1 MIEVMNFQPYFKDK
15 KVTVMGLGLLGRG
28 VGDVAYI
35 AAAGAAE
42 VVVTDLKTKEELQSS
57 IDQLADYKNIRYVL
71 GEHKTEDFE
80 QKDFILVAAGV
91 PLDSPFLKHAN
102 EAGVP
107 LKQSAALFAELTEI
121 PVIGVTGT
129 RGKSTVT
136 HLIHHVLQTV
146 TEGEVL
152 LGGNIR
158 GVSNLQLLE
167 KVTEDSLAVMELD
180 SWQLQGWGWSKRSP
194 LISVFTNFMEDHLN
208 YYQKNDISKDEALSL
223 YFADKA
229 NIFKYQDESGVLV
242 TVPEVFDRAK
252 KLSGVTLGQEV
263 ILADESLLPEDMI
276 LAMPGKHNRQNAA
289 LAYAALKATSLS
301 DEEIFH
307 GFATFG
313 GVPGRLEYL
322 GERDDVKI
330 YNDNNATTPQ
340 ATVQGLMAVGD
351 TDDKNAILIVGGTDK
366 GIDLS
371 ELVKAISDYCK
382 EVILYSGSGTEKLKA
397 VLPPSVPTKE
407 FELLT
412 DCVDAAF
419 ASGLPG
425 DVLLFSP
432 AFSSF
437 GKYFKNEYDR
447 NDQFIAAVNER
458 TDVI

>member
-1 MIEVMNFQPYFKDK
+1 MNFQPYFKDK
-15 KVTVMGLGLLGRG
+15 KITVMGLGLLGRG
-28 VGDVAYI
+28 VGDVAFM
-35 AAAGAAE
+35 AAAGAE
-42 VVVTDLKTKEELQSS
+42 VVVTDLKSKDELQTSV
-57 IDQLADYKNIRYVL
+57 DQLSEYKNITYVL
-71 GEHKTEDFE
+71 GEHRTEDFE
-80 QKDFILVAAGV
+80 NKDFILVAAGV
-91 PLDSPFLKHAN
+91 PMDSKYLKHAV
-102 EAGVP
+102 EAAVP

-136 HLIHHVLQTV
+136 HMIHHVLQTV
-146 TEGEVL
+146 TDGEVL

-158 GVSNLQLLE
+158 GVSNLQLLH
-167 KVTEDSLAVMELD
+167 KVKEDSLAVMELD

-194 LISVFTNFMEDHLN
+194 LISVFTNFMQDHLN
-208 YYQKNDISKDEALSL
+208 YYQKEGLTEEEAMSL

-229 NIFKYQDESGVLV
+229 NIFKYQDESGVLI

-252 KLSGVTLGQEV
+252 QLSGVTLGQEV

-276 LAMPGKHNRQNAA
+276 LAMPGEHNKQNAA

-322 GERDDVKI
+322 GEINDVKI
-330 YNDNNATTPQ
+330 FNDNNATTPQ
-340 ATVQGLMAVGD
+340 ATVRGLEAVGNV
-351 TDDKNAILIVGGTDK
+351 DDKAVILIVGGTDK
-366 GIDLS
+366 GIDVS
-371 ELVKAISDYCK
+371 ELVKAISTYCK
-382 EVILYSGSGTEKLKA
+382 HVILYSGTGTEKLKTL
-397 VLPPSVPTKE
+397 LPDSVSTEE

-419 ASGLPG
+419 RVGLPG
-425 DVLLFSP
+425 DILLFSP

-437 GKYFKNEYDR
+437 GKYYKNEYDR

-458 TDVI
+458 ADVI